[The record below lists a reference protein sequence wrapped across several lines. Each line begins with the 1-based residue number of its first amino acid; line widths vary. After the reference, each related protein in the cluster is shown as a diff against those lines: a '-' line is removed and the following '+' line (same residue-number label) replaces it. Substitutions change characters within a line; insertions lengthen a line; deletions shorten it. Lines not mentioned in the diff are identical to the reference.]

1 MLCDNCINKAICKYY
16 AFLVDAPLEVKI
28 ESCEKFVPKQP
39 IQQQQQHIQNSQF
52 VFKEPID
59 YSKFETKDDIVLL
72 SNEEEEKITVDL
84 SQAHDAKVVSIT
96 DLLLGEDED
105 NE

>member
-59 YSKFETKDDIVLL
+59 YSKFETKDDTVLL
-72 SNEEEEKITVDL
+72 S
-84 SQAHDAKVVSIT
+84 KVVSIT

>member
-28 ESCEKFVPKQP
+28 ESCEKFVSKQP
-39 IQQQQQHIQNSQF
+39 IQQQQQHIQNSQL

-59 YSKFETKDDIVLL
+59 YSKFETKNDAILL

>member
-28 ESCEKFVPKQP
+28 ESCEKFVPKQS

-59 YSKFETKDDIVLL
+59 YSKFETKDDTVLL

>member
-1 MLCDNCINKAICKYY
+1 MLCDNCINKSICKYY
-16 AFLVDAPLEVKI
+16 AFLVDAPLEAKI
-28 ESCEKFVPKQP
+28 ESCEKFISKQP
-39 IQQQQQHIQNSQF
+39 IQQQQQHVQNSPF

-59 YSKFETKDDIVLL
+59 YSKFKAEDEIDLL

>member
-16 AFLVDAPLEVKI
+16 AFLVAAPLEVKI
-28 ESCEKFVPKQP
+28 ESCEKFVSKQP
-39 IQQQQQHIQNSQF
+39 IQQQQHIQNSQF

-59 YSKFETKDDIVLL
+59 YSKFETKDDTVLL

>member
-16 AFLVDAPLEVKI
+16 AFLADAPLELKI
-28 ESCEKFVPKQP
+28 EYCEKFVPRQP
-39 IQQQQQHIQNSQF
+39 MQQQQHAQNQPF
-52 VFKEPID
+52 TFKEPID
-59 YSKFETKDDIVLL
+59 YSKFETKDDTVLL